1 MKKKSKLKNW
11 DLIITSN
18 RGWFSLNLLALWA
31 YRDLISLFVKR
42 DIITDYK
49 QTILGPLYFIITPI
63 INTLINMFIF
73 GNIAKL
79 STDGVPPFL
88 FYMSGTLFWSYFKT
102 CLNAGRTVFQSNVSL
117 FSQVYFPRLAI
128 PISQN
133 ISALIRS
140 SIQFML
146 FCGFFIYFYYQ
157 GANINP
163 SFRIILLPLLL
174 FQCSLVGLGTGILIS
189 SFTVKYKDL
198 NFIYKFIISIWMYIS
213 PVVYPLSVIPEK
225 YRYFASFNPL
235 VGIIETGRELFF
247 GISSFN
253 TTYMINGFITTFIM
267 VLLGLLIFNRVEKNF
282 LDTV

>member
-1 MKKKSKLKNW
+1 MKKKIRIKNW

-18 RGWFSLNLLALWA
+18 RGWFNLDLLALWA
-31 YRDLISLFVKR
+31 YRDLIGLFVKR

-63 INTLINMFIF
+63 INTIINMFVF
-73 GNIAKL
+73 GKIAKL

-88 FYMSGTLFWSYFKT
+88 FYMSGTLFWSYFKI
-102 CLNAGRTVFQSNVSL
+102 CLNAGKTVFQSNVSL

-133 ISALIRS
+133 ISALIKS
-140 SIQFML
+140 SVQFIMF
-146 FCGFFIYFYYQ
+146 FCFFIYFYYQ

-174 FQCSLVGLGTGILIS
+174 LQCSLMGLGTGILIS

-213 PVVYPLSVIPEK
+213 PVVYPLSVIPEE
-225 YRYFASFNPL
+225 YRYYVSFNPM

-247 GISSFN
+247 GSSSFN
-253 TTYMINGFITTFIM
+253 IIHVTNGFITTFVM
-267 VLLGLLIFNRVEKNF
+267 VLLGLLIFNKVEKNF